1 MNEQFNIFVQNT
13 QVMGLTSIQSRVI
26 ILNANLDFSLSKD
39 EPKVKLLIP
48 AQ

>member
-1 MNEQFNIFVQNT
+1 MNEQFNKFAENAQG
-13 QVMGLTSIQSRVI
+13 MGLTSIQSRVI